1 MYRYFKRVVNSEY
14 ILSWKSK
21 GLSDESIT
29 PPSAPHY
36 FLNPSLYYLGTTTRV
51 RFSGSCLKQDTIR
64 YNHGKIAN
72 IHIVYE
78 INKNDNTTSSDP
90 TLENCLFGAASLTKN
105 SDIDMHKHSG
115 YRIGFDRKGNFSF
128 GNGVGRNVIIF
139 EVDMSSSIMIDI
151 KKKDILIL
159 GKGSTP
165 GLGHIHCLQ
174 KKSIQL
180 ILLKKIKI
188 PLEFAL

>member
-90 TLENCLFGAASLTKN
+90 TLENCSFGAVSLTKN
-105 SDIDMHKHSG
+105 ADINKYKYSG
-115 YRIGFDRKGNFSF
+115 YWDWISLVLTFFISCYWIRQKCNNFCSRYEF
-128 GNGVGRNVIIF
+128 IN
-139 EVDMSSSIMIDI
+139 
-151 KKKDILIL
+151 KD
-159 GKGSTP
+159 
-165 GLGHIHCLQ
+165 
-174 KKSIQL
+174 
-180 ILLKKIKI
+180 
-188 PLEFAL
+188 